1 MARSIMGRWRH
12 IGHDPAIRC
21 IESIYLPLLVGTAQ
35 PAPRR
40 ERARSTRRRSSG
52 CPPTARAADLGP
64 TLHRRSAAAATLSPM
79 AFEPSSLRGVG
90 PGVIDHRLAR
100 RALITEYRKGRL
112 ARHQVC
118 DAHPELM
125 RAARSIGQATQT
137 DCPICEDHKLVLVT
151 YAFGPRL
158 PKHGRCISN
167 IRDLQELNRRSEQY
181 SAYVVEVCPSCTWHH
196 LLRVLPIGGRRD
208 RRRSGTG

>member
-1 MARSIMGRWRH
+1 
-12 IGHDPAIRC
+12 
-21 IESIYLPLLVGTAQ
+21 
-35 PAPRR
+35 
-40 ERARSTRRRSSG
+40 
-52 CPPTARAADLGP
+52 
-64 TLHRRSAAAATLSPM
+64 M

-137 DCPICEDHKLVLVT
+137 DCPICEEHRLVLVT

-181 SAYVVEVCPSCTWHH
+181 SAYVVEVCPSCSWHH